1 MMPKGRSSVAPTLPI
16 VLGLPHDEAAA
27 ALGLSRNKFD
37 LLVRRGL
44 LPPPRDLDGVMSWD
58 VAELHEAYRRFPH
71 SGQHKPKP
79 DEIEGAGWGNGGA

>member
-1 MMPKGRSSVAPTLPI
+1 MKGRQSIAPNLPI

-37 LLVRRGL
+37 ELMRRGL

-58 VAELHEAYRRFPH
+58 ICELREAYRRFPH
-71 SGQHKPKP
+71 SGKHRQKTA
-79 DEIEGAGWGNGGA
+79 EIEGSGWGSGEG